1 MYRTS
6 RTLFIW
12 SCVGSVRFTPYMCVC
27 MSLVQFPS
35 VLFVSAHLFPQHPSH
50 RSSGVVFYLCACQCA
65 MSTLLCIRGRVFPH
79 STHLCVSLPSS
90 AFSPLFFF
98 CHMFVQ
104 IFFFFFFSASATC
117 VVAMFLC
124 LYISEHLLFQQG
136 PHGLKCQSK
145 QLPDKC
151 IVQQAC
157 VSPPPIP
164 PLLVL

>member
-1 MYRTS
+1 MQT
-6 RTLFIW
+6 FICLL
-12 SCVGSVRFTPYMCVC
+12 SLGYFIRSTVC
-27 MSLVQFPS
+27 MVSSSIYVHVSVPCPLCCVFVFLQLNTSLREPAIFSFLPCSFLSYV
-35 VLFVSAHLFPQHPSH
+35 
-50 RSSGVVFYLCACQCA
+50 CAD
-65 MSTLLCIRGRVFPH
+65 
-79 STHLCVSLPSS
+79 
-90 AFSPLFFF
+90 
-98 CHMFVQ
+98 
-104 IFFFFFFSASATC
+104 FFSASATC

>member
-1 MYRTS
+1 
-6 RTLFIW
+6 
-12 SCVGSVRFTPYMCVC
+12 MCVSKWMC
-27 MSLVQFPS
+27 RFHKSFFAQVFMILNFRFQI
-35 VLFVSAHLFPQHPSH
+35 LYVSAVSEPCPLCCVFV
-50 RSSGVVFYLCACQCA
+50 VVFL
-65 MSTLLCIRGRVFPH
+65 H

-90 AFSPLFFF
+90 AFPPLFFSVI
-98 CHMFVQ
+98 CLCR
-104 IFFFFFFSASATC
+104 FFSASATC

>member
-1 MYRTS
+1 MSILCGCLYTS
-6 RTLFIW
+6 LFKCYI
-12 SCVGSVRFTPYMCVC
+12 
-27 MSLVQFPS
+27 
-35 VLFVSAHLFPQHPSH
+35 FVSLWVCKYICDCSVHLRFFFLHTFYSLH
-50 RSSGVVFYLCACQCA
+50 GVFFHLCACQRA
-65 MSTLLCIRGRVFPH
+65 MSTLQCICG
-79 STHLCVSLPSS
+79 CVSTLDTSLCEP
-90 AFSPLFFF
+90 AIFSPPPRFFSVI
-98 CHMFVQ
+98 CLCR
-104 IFFFFFFSASATC
+104 FFFSASATC

-164 PLLVL
+164 PLLVLWC